1 MNNFHM
7 KISRFMVYPF
17 NIIKSITVSHIM
29 VSAKDHTSIDT
40 ATQEAVE
47 KLDESSPSGGTSC
60 KENISFTE
68 DQVTLF

>member
-1 MNNFHM
+1 
-7 KISRFMVYPF
+7 
-17 NIIKSITVSHIM
+17 M
-29 VSAKDHTSIDT
+29 VSAKDHASIDT

-47 KLDESSPSGGTSC
+47 KLDESLPSGGTSC